1 MAGHPV
7 KTTDFNR
14 QGMVLVA
21 VLWTAVLML
30 VIVGSLVQYSR
41 LDMKV
46 SMFSAQTV
54 ACQWAS
60 RAGVETV
67 AALLSEDSRTS
78 DALDDLWS
86 DNELDLVEVVLGGAV
101 FNVRVVDEAGKLNIN
116 QASAPQLLALP
127 GMTEEI
133 VDAILDW
140 RDQDSD
146 ERPAGAETGYY
157 RNLDYPYDCRNAPFK
172 TIRELLLVRGV
183 TPEMLYG
190 EDTNFNGLLDYNER
204 DGDAS
209 LPPDN
214 NDDVL
219 EQGWIA
225 YLSCYSKDD
234 DKDGDGGDRVN
245 VNSASLDALQQD
257 LGLSPAHAQWIVD
270 NRGNG
275 FQSIADLISNN
286 SPDEPTQASGNQA
299 QPLDVQ
305 TYQQIVDQ
313 ITVTQGNAQGGGGA
327 RGQSG
332 GGARA
337 QGGGRQGQSS
347 NTRAKVNVNTAPK
360 EVLVALLEGRDN
372 PDAEQ
377 AALSIV
383 NARLSMLNGMVSIGD
398 LLDVQ
403 GLSREQFRKM
413 ADWVT
418 VRSNVFTVYSCAMAV
433 ETAISGAT
441 VVTEAVLDRT
451 ESPCQIT
458 YWYQGASY

>member
-1 MAGHPV
+1 
-7 KTTDFNR
+7 
-14 QGMVLVA
+14 MVLVA

-67 AALLSEDSRTS
+67 VALLSEDSRTS

-86 DNELDLVEVVLGGAV
+86 DNDVDLVNVPLGAAA
-101 FNVRVVDEAGKLNIN
+101 FTVRVVDEAGKLNIN

-140 RDQDSD
+140 RDQDSE

-172 TIRELLLVRGV
+172 TIRELLLVKGV

-275 FQSIADLISNN
+275 FQSIGDLITNN
-286 SPDEPTQASGNQA
+286 SPDEPTPPSGNQA

-313 ITVTQGNAQGGGGA
+313 ITIGQGGAQGQGGS
-327 RGQSG
+327 RGQG
-332 GGARA
+332 GRG
-337 QGGGRQGQSS
+337 QGGRGQA
-347 NTRAKVNVNTAPK
+347 NTTRARVNVNTAPK
-360 EVLVALLEGRDN
+360 EVLVALMEGRDN
-372 PDAEQ
+372 PDADQ

-383 NARLSMLNGMVSIGD
+383 TARVSMLGGMTSIGD

-403 GLSREQFRKM
+403 GLSRDQFKKL

-418 VRSNVFTVYSCAMAV
+418 VRSNVFTVYSQAMAV

-451 ESPCQIT
+451 ESPCQIA